1 MNSPD
6 TVSSWH
12 KFTYGLGNLSV
23 IFAEFLHDMMS
34 ARVYKLSTYSSIH
47 QMVSHG
53 AVIIHQGCQINKITA
68 SCSKLQL
75 NIKLQQKIRPCWEE
89 CFPALD
95 SVLMHASVTLL
106 LMHIYRQKLWYLPW
120 KTKLL
125 NIQQTS
131 SVAGGN
137 NNMRRW
143 WYTSYKY
150 RIVSIL

>member
-1 MNSPD
+1 
-6 TVSSWH
+6 
-12 KFTYGLGNLSV
+12 
-23 IFAEFLHDMMS
+23 
-34 ARVYKLSTYSSIH
+34 
-47 QMVSHG
+47 MVSHG

-131 SVAGGN
+131 SVTGGN

-150 RIVSIL
+150 RIVSVLMYYKCRENICANSTRISISFSFWVCARIMSVWH